1 MKEDYKETR
10 PMKNLTPLEKE
21 RQKRIRIEITK
32 GSKIIGRKTIFE
44 WELDRHVRIF
54 GKDGMTIK
62 INEL

>member
-1 MKEDYKETR
+1 
-10 PMKNLTPLEKE
+10 MKNLTPLEKE